1 MTTLKKI
8 VPILAI
14 AMCIVLCV
22 ALVACDDTPEEPTQ
36 YTVTFV
42 YGTGVADDAV
52 KVETNATVAKPADPE
67 REGYIFKGWTEEGQS
82 TLFDFSTPI
91 TKDTVLVAVWQE
103 NDTFTVSFG
112 GEGVSGITSQTVK
125 SGECAQ
131 KPQDPQRDGYEFKGW
146 VEKDQSTLFDF
157 STPIT
162 KDTELVAQWNEI
174 DKTVRIRWSD
184 DEAATFVFTGAT
196 PKNVAVGTVIEFEV
210 RVSPYYV
217 GEFKVYA
224 GTQEC
229 VLGENGKYSFTAEK
243 SVTVSVDGLRRDN
256 AKIKGFGTEK
266 SPYLISNAS
275 QLKTFTD
282 SINAGEETYTESFVA
297 LTADIDLNGETIEP
311 IGGQQTYFMGT
322 FDGRGHVVS
331 NFDLEGSSGIAGFF
345 GYIATATVKNLTIDA
360 NIEIEAIDKQYN
372 YIIGGI
378 VAYNIGGDIVNC
390 NFKGS
395 YTVTSTLPSDNIVY
409 LGGIVGFMQGYGSE
423 YTATASF
430 CTVQANLVSN
440 GQSSLY
446 ATGGIAAAAYGPN
459 NSSPAY
465 VNNCSFIGNVE
476 GRHKYAGGVV
486 GYLRTAASVANCYVD
501 GKIEAKSG
509 GDASYAGGLV
519 GASDNE
525 TAISSSVAIGV
536 LSSAKQH
543 GENELGDIS
552 GLIFRNAYNEID
564 TKKAVLFKSYY
575 TQDGNITDGKT
586 YSANSLADLCDLL
599 GWVSS
604 DWKEDGGAILPVYS
618 DTAEGSIS
626 ATFVFGRNVTK
637 EGNDGNPLTQTEDTV
652 TITGVMPIYY
662 IYGGSGM
669 NNFVA
674 DKESAD
680 DAKNMVSYGYF
691 FDAEHTQRI
700 PSSFLITAD
709 ITVYVGFA
717 DYTVVKG
724 DYYAVFQTIK
734 NNELYNAELHLVFDD
749 NGKMTMYYDG
759 IVADY
764 MYVYN
769 GEKLLVKD
777 AYFAYLAYTAN
788 NGRSLLA
795 DYYADIEGNVLNIY
809 DNLFFTSEKDNV
821 IVARKQ
827 NAAMGTWYTSDG
839 TTYTFLS
846 DLTGERTNANGT
858 ETFTYT
864 CNENIVTL
872 TIGTT
877 RVIASISAD
886 GLTMQSTSAGLQLE
900 KRDIFAGKWE
910 SNFSRLE
917 TITFDGKGSVE
928 YKGTTYEYVLDG
940 ETATFDSIVAS
951 FDEKGLLVVKDGG
964 VSTTYGRDGSFIG
977 TWTDTL
983 LNYTIILNGIGKNGY
998 GTGRDSS
1005 GINFHYVA
1013 EYDETGALMVNMY
1026 YQTRLY
1032 GMFNLATDNGMEV
1045 LYLAGYYA
1053 PTGMLVD
1060 DYNMTYYDPYYGTW
1074 NGTNG
1079 VTYTFNGFGPY
1090 NIDFTTSQQGR
1101 WYVKGLVTVEKD
1113 GSTSEA
1119 AYYYNKKTGEATFKI
1134 DDVTYTAKLDGNGI
1148 TVNGVTF
1155 KAPDYVSQY
1164 EYHVGD
1170 DVLRFNGKSPV
1181 GLGKA
1186 TLTTAVGVETYDYT
1200 TSDGENE
1207 YVATLTKD
1215 GKVVYVITLAGGN
1228 AIIEK
1233 NGVEI
1238 KDFGLYHKLVG
1249 KEYLI
1254 SGDKTFKINGKMDI
1268 NGKTK
1273 GTIAGIEVDVYYVD
1287 KTYVSL
1293 YIDGT
1298 FLYYVGY
1305 LDENN
1310 AVLDDGSNKSV
1321 VTVSDQYAGT
1331 YTAADGST
1339 LVFDGR
1345 SNGSEYVYAYATLT
1359 MLEDIDGVV
1368 EETEYT
1374 YVYKVENGEI
1384 RIYDIDRSGEET
1396 VLVLEYR
1403 ISFTE
1408 VAGAK
1413 AFVSSDGSTTIYLV
1427 EAGE

>member
-8 VPILAI
+8 VPIFAI
-14 AMCIVLCV
+14 VMCLVLCV
-22 ALVACDDTPEEPTQ
+22 ALVACGDNTPDPSTTIQ

-42 YGTGVADDAV
+42 YGTGA
-52 KVETNATVAKPADPE
+52 ENATVKVDSNATVTKPDDPE
-67 REGYIFKGWTEEGQS
+67 REGYEFVGWKEEGAS
-82 TLFDFSTPI
+82 EDFDFNTKI
-91 TKDTVLVAVWQE
+91 TKDT
-103 NDTFTVSFG
+103 T
-112 GEGVSGITSQTVK
+112 
-125 SGECAQ
+125 
-131 KPQDPQRDGYEFKGW
+131 
-146 VEKDQSTLFDF
+146 
-157 STPIT
+157 
-162 KDTELVAQWNEI
+162 LVAQWNEEVAQ
-174 DKTVRIRWSD
+174 TARIRWTD
-184 DEAATFVFTGAT
+184 DEAVTFVFTGAT
-196 PKNVAVGTVIEFEV
+196 PKNVEIGTVIEFGV

-243 SVTVSVDGLRRDN
+243 SVTVSVDGLRRDD
-256 AKIKGFGTEK
+256 AKIKGYGTEK
-266 SPYLISNAS
+266 SPYLISNAA

-282 SINAGEETYTESFVA
+282 SINAGEETYAESYVA
-297 LTADIDLNGETIEP
+297 LTADIDFKGETIEP

-331 NFDLEGSSGIAGFF
+331 NFNFEASDGVAGFF

-360 NIEIEAIDKQYN
+360 NVEIEALDKQHN
-372 YIIGGI
+372 YILGGI

-409 LGGIVGFMQGYGSE
+409 LGGIVGFMQGYGTE
-423 YTATASF
+423 YMATASF
-430 CTVQANLVSN
+430 CTVQADLVSN

-446 ATGGIAAAAYGPN
+446 AIGGIAAAAYGPN
-459 NSSPAY
+459 SASVAY
-465 VNNCSFIGNVE
+465 VNNCSFIGNIE
-476 GRHKYAGGVV
+476 GRNKYAGGVV
-486 GYLRTAASVANCYVD
+486 GYLRTSASVANCYVD
-501 GKIEAKSG
+501 GMIEAKSG
-509 GDASYAGGLV
+509 SDASYAGGLV

-536 LSSAKQH
+536 LSSSKQQ
-543 GENELGDIS
+543 GEDELSDIS
-552 GLIFRNAYNEID
+552 GLIFRDAYNEID

-575 TQDGNITDGKT
+575 TQAGTITDGKT
-586 YSANSLADLCDLL
+586 YRAESLSDLCDLL
-599 GWVSS
+599 GWVPS
-604 DWKEDGGAILPVYS
+604 DWKEDNGAILPVYS

-626 ATFVFGRNVTK
+626 AKFVFGRNVTK
-637 EGNDGNPLTQTEDTV
+637 EDNNGNPLTQTEDTV

-680 DAKNMVSYGYF
+680 DTKNMVSYGYF

-709 ITVYVGFA
+709 LTVYVGFA
-717 DYTVVKG
+717 DYTAVKG
-724 DYYAVFQTIK
+724 DYYAVLQTLK
-734 NNELYNAELHLVFDD
+734 NNEIYNAELHLVFDD

-777 AYFAYLAYTAN
+777 AYFAYLVYTSS
-788 NGRSLLA
+788 NGYSLLA

-809 DNLFFTSEKDNV
+809 DNLFFTNEKDNV

-827 NAAMGTWYTSDG
+827 NAAMGTWYTSAG

-864 CNENIVTL
+864 CNEHIVTL

-877 RVIASISAD
+877 RVIASISED

-910 SNFSRLE
+910 SDFNRIE

-940 ETATFDSIVAS
+940 EKASFGSIVATFD
-951 FDEKGLLVVKDGG
+951 ENGLLVVKDGG

-998 GTGRDSS
+998 GTGKDSS
-1005 GINFHYVA
+1005 GIEFNYVA
-1013 EYDETGALMVNMY
+1013 EYDETGTLMVNMY

-1032 GMFNLATDNGMEV
+1032 GMFNLATNNGMEL

-1053 PTGMLVD
+1053 STGMLVD
-1060 DYNMTYYDPYYGTW
+1060 DYNMAYYDPYYGTW

-1079 VTYTFNGFGPY
+1079 VTYTFNGFGSYDIDY
-1090 NIDFTTSQQGR
+1090 NTSQQGR

-1113 GSTSEA
+1113 GSTSEV
-1119 AYYYNKKTGEATFKI
+1119 AYYYNKKTGEATFTI
-1134 DDVTYTAKLDGNGI
+1134 GNVTYTAKLDGNGI
-1148 TVNGVTF
+1148 TVNEVIF

-1186 TLTTAVGVETYDYT
+1186 TLTTADGVETYDYAT
-1200 TSDGENE
+1200 ADVENK
-1207 YVATLTKD
+1207 YVVTLTKD
-1215 GKVVYVITLAGGN
+1215 GAVVYIIRFVDGSAT
-1228 AIIEK
+1228 IEK
-1233 NGVEI
+1233 DGVRIE
-1238 KDFGLYHKLVG
+1238 DFGLYHKIVG
-1249 KEYLI
+1249 KEYLL
-1254 SGDKTFKINGKMDI
+1254 SGDKTFKITTKMDI
-1268 NGKTK
+1268 NGIAK
-1273 GTIAGIEVDVYYVD
+1273 GTFGGIDVDVFYVD
-1287 KTYVSL
+1287 ENYVSI
-1293 YIDGT
+1293 YTDGL
-1298 FLYYVGY
+1298 FLYYIGY

-1310 AVLDDGSNKSV
+1310 VVVLDSSKQ
-1321 VTVSDQYAGT
+1321 TVSVLTIADEYAGT

-1339 LVFDGR
+1339 IVFDGR
-1345 SNGSEYVYAYATLT
+1345 SKGSDYVYAYATLT
-1359 MLEDIDGVV
+1359 IFENVDGDI
-1368 EETEYT
+1368 EETEYR

-1384 RIYDIDRSGEET
+1384 CIYDIDRSGESGEDE
-1396 VLVLEYR
+1396 VLIIKYK

-1413 AFVSSDGSTTIYLV
+1413 AFTNSDGTTIYLV

>member
-22 ALVACDDTPEEPTQ
+22 ALVACDDTPDAPTQ

-42 YGTGVADDAV
+42 YGTDVADDTV
-52 KVETNATVAKPADPE
+52 KVDSNATVAKPTDPE
-67 REGYIFKGWTEEGQS
+67 REGYEFVGWKEEGADDE
-82 TLFDFSTPI
+82 FDFDTKI
-91 TKDTVLVAVWQE
+91 TKD
-103 NDTFTVSFG
+103 
-112 GEGVSGITSQTVK
+112 IT
-125 SGECAQ
+125 
-131 KPQDPQRDGYEFKGW
+131 
-146 VEKDQSTLFDF
+146 
-157 STPIT
+157 
-162 KDTELVAQWNEI
+162 LVAQWNEVVQ
-174 DKTVRIRWSD
+174 TARIRWSD
-184 DEAATFVFTGAT
+184 DEAATFVFTGTT
-196 PKNVAVGTVIEFEV
+196 PKNEKVGTVIEFGV

-229 VLGENGKYSFTAEK
+229 VLGENGKYSFTVEK
-243 SVTVSVDGLRRDN
+243 SVTVSVDGLRRDD

-282 SINAGEETYTESFVA
+282 SINAGEETYKESFVA
-297 LTADIDLNGETIEP
+297 LTSDIDLNGETIEP
-311 IGGQQTYFMGT
+311 IGGQKTYFMGT

-331 NFDLEGSSGIAGFF
+331 NCNFDVSGGVAGFF
-345 GYIATATVKNLTIDA
+345 GYIATATIKNLTVDA
-360 NIEIEAIDKQYN
+360 DVEVEAIDKQYN
-372 YIIGGI
+372 YILGGI
-378 VAYNIGGDIVNC
+378 VAYNMGGDIVNC

-409 LGGIVGFMQGYGSE
+409 LGGIVGFMQGYGTE
-423 YTATASF
+423 YMATASF
-430 CTVQANLVSN
+430 CTVQAALVSN

-459 NSSPAY
+459 NASSAY
-465 VNNCSFIGNVE
+465 VNNCSFIGNIE
-476 GRHKYAGGVV
+476 GKNKYAGGVV
-486 GYLRTAASVANCYVD
+486 GYLRTTASVANCYVN
-501 GKIEAKSG
+501 GMVEARSG

-536 LSSAKQH
+536 LSSSKQQ
-543 GENELGDIS
+543 GEDEIGDIS

-564 TKKAVLFKSYY
+564 TRKAVLFKSYY

-586 YSANSLADLCDLL
+586 YSATSIADLCALL
-599 GWVSS
+599 GWTSV
-604 DWKEDGGAILPVYS
+604 DWKEDDGAILPVYS

-691 FDAEHTQRI
+691 FDAEHTKRI
-700 PSSFLITAD
+700 PSSFLITSD
-709 ITVYVGFA
+709 LTVYVGFA
-717 DYTVVKG
+717 DYTAVEG
-724 DYYAVFQTIK
+724 DYYAVLQTLK
-734 NNELYNAELHLVFDD
+734 NHELYNAELHLVFDN

-764 MYVYN
+764 MYVYD

-777 AYFAYLAYTAN
+777 AYFAYLVYTSS
-788 NGRSLLA
+788 NGYSLLA

-809 DNLFFTSEKDNV
+809 DNLFFTSERDNV

-846 DLTGERTNANGT
+846 DLTGERSNASGT

-864 CNENIVTL
+864 CNENVVTL
-872 TIGTT
+872 TIGAT
-877 RVIASISAD
+877 RIIASISAD
-886 GLTMQSTSAGLQLE
+886 GLTMQSASAGLQLE

-940 ETATFDSIVAS
+940 ETATFGSVVAS
-951 FDEKGLLVVKDGG
+951 FDEKGLLVVKDGD

-983 LNYTIILNGIGKNGY
+983 LNYTIILDGIGKNGY

-1013 EYDETGALMVNMY
+1013 EYDETNTLMVNMY
-1026 YQTRLY
+1026 YQTKLY
-1032 GMFNLATDNGMEV
+1032 GMFNLATNNGMEM

-1053 PTGMLVD
+1053 STGMLVD

-1074 NGTNG
+1074 HGTNG
-1079 VTYTFNGFGPY
+1079 TTYTFNGFGPY
-1090 NIDFTTSQQGR
+1090 DIDYTTSQQGR

-1113 GSTSEA
+1113 GSTSEV
-1119 AYYYNKKTGEATFKI
+1119 AYFYNKKTGDATFTI
-1134 DDVTYTAKLDGNGI
+1134 DGVTYTAKLDGNCI

-1155 KAPDYVSQY
+1155 KASDYVSQY
-1164 EYHVGD
+1164 EYYVGD
-1170 DVLRFNGKSPV
+1170 GVLRFNGKSPV

-1186 TLTTAVGVETYDYT
+1186 TLTTADGIETYDYT
-1200 TSDGENE
+1200 TADGENE
-1207 YVATLTKD
+1207 YVVTLTKD

-1228 AIIEK
+1228 ATIEK
-1233 NGVEI
+1233 DGAEI
-1238 KDFGLYHKLVG
+1238 DDFGLYHKLVG

-1254 SGDKTFKINGKMDI
+1254 SSDKTFKITDKMDI
-1268 NGKTK
+1268 NGRTK
-1273 GTIAGIEVDVYYVD
+1273 GTIAGIDVDVYYVD
-1287 KTYVSL
+1287 KTFVSL
-1293 YIDGT
+1293 YLDGT

-1310 AVLDDGSNKSV
+1310 AVLDDGSTQAV
-1321 VTVSDQYAGT
+1321 ITVSDRYAGT
-1331 YTAADGST
+1331 YTATDGST
-1339 LVFDGR
+1339 LVLDGR
-1345 SNGSEYVYAYATLT
+1345 SNGSDYVYAYATLT

-1368 EETEYT
+1368 EETDYM

-1384 RIYDIDRSGEET
+1384 NVYDIDRSGEET
-1396 VLVLEYR
+1396 ALVLKYR

-1408 VAGAK
+1408 IAGAK
-1413 AFVSSDGSTTIYLV
+1413 AFTDSDGSTTIYLV
-1427 EAGE
+1427 EVGE